1 MPGQLAN
8 LVGVGLEWI
17 VAVFGGLIVAFW
29 VGIVVWT
36 WRDIRARSAD
46 FFAALLA
53 ILLTALFGIV
63 GVLLYLLLRPK
74 HTLAEQYDRALEE
87 EALLR
92 EIEQAKNCQK
102 CGRSVEVVWQFC
114 PYCETELRHPC
125 SQCSHLLEPEWKR
138 CPHCGAYPR
147 QSGTK
152 QALVAPPPSAATSP
166 AAIASPTTAS
176 PEGVHIDDAQ
186 PVLSGR

>member
-125 SQCSHLLEPEWKR
+125 SQCNHLLEPEWKR
-138 CPHCGAYPR
+138 CPHCGANPR

-152 QALVAPPPSAATSP
+152 QALVAPPPNAVTSP
-166 AAIASPTTAS
+166 TAIASPTAAS

>member
-1 MPGQLAN
+1 MPEQLAN

-53 ILLTALFGIV
+53 ILLVALFNIV

-102 CGRSVEVVWQFC
+102 CGRSVEVAWQFC

-147 QSGTK
+147 QSAR
-152 QALVAPPPSAATSP
+152 QALVAPPPTAATNP
-166 AAIASPTTAS
+166 TAFASPTMES

-186 PVLSGR
+186 PVLSSR

>member
-1 MPGQLAN
+1 MPEQLAN

-46 FFAALLA
+46 FFASLLA
-53 ILLTALFGIV
+53 ILLVALFNVV

-102 CGRSVEVVWQFC
+102 
-114 PYCETELRHPC
+114 
-125 SQCSHLLEPEWKR
+125 
-138 CPHCGAYPR
+138 
-147 QSGTK
+147 
-152 QALVAPPPSAATSP
+152 
-166 AAIASPTTAS
+166 
-176 PEGVHIDDAQ
+176 
-186 PVLSGR
+186 

>member
-1 MPGQLAN
+1 MPEQLAN

-53 ILLTALFGIV
+53 ILLVGIFGIV

-92 EIEQAKNCQK
+92 EIEQAKNCHK
-102 CGRSVEVVWQFC
+102 CGRPVEGAWQFC

-125 SQCSHLLEPEWKR
+125 SQCGHLLEPEWKR
-138 CPHCGAYPR
+138 CPHCGSYPR
-147 QSGTK
+147 QQAK
-152 QALVAPPPSAATSP
+152 QALVAPPPTATTP
-166 AAIASPTTAS
+166 PPAIAGPTMES

-186 PVLSGR
+186 PVLSSR